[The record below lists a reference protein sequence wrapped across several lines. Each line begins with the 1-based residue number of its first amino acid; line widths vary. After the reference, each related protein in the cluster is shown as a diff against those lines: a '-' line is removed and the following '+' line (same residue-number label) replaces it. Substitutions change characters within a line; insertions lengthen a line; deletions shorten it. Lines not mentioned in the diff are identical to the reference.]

1 MKPFHEVV
9 FFEDTIYNVCHV
21 DSRVS
26 IVEGLKGKE
35 FVLEF
40 EILVNPVTSN
50 T

>member
-1 MKPFHEVV
+1 
-9 FFEDTIYNVCHV
+9 
-21 DSRVS
+21 VS